1 MNKSACQLFEEL
13 GYELDERNPKE
24 ILYKMKWEISST
36 YWISFDIEHKR
47 FNCFITSDSPF
58 TPSESLKV
66 SLEELKAI
74 NQQIKELGWLDE

>member
-1 MNKSACQLFEEL
+1 MSAKEMFEEL

-36 YWISFDIEHKR
+36 NWISFDIEHKC

-58 TPSESLKV
+58 TPSKSSKV

-74 NQQIKELGWLDE
+74 NKQVEELGWND